1 MQVQKGQVVRA
12 TAGREQGGF
21 YLVTALEGNFALL
34 ADGKHR
40 PLERPKRKNL
50 RHVAPTLTV
59 WETEGLT
66 DRELRRKLHDFAD
79 KGGI

>member
-1 MQVQKGQVVRA
+1 MRLQSGTVVCA
-12 TAGREQGGF
+12 VAGKEKNQF
-21 YLVTALEGNFALL
+21 YLVIKLEGRFAFL

-40 PLERPKRKNL
+40 PLEKPKRKNL
-50 RHVAPTLTV
+50 RHIRPTSEI

-66 DRELRRKLHDFAD
+66 NKELRRKLCEYAA

>member
-21 YLVTALEGNFALL
+21 YLVTALEGSFALL

>member
-1 MQVQKGQVVRA
+1 MQLQAGMVVQAK
-12 TAGREQGGF
+12 AGKEQNGF
-21 YLVTALEGNFALL
+21 YLVTALEGHFALL

-40 PLERPKRKNL
+40 PLEKPKRKNL
-50 RHVAPTLTV
+50 RHIAPTNIV

-66 DRELRRKLHDFAD
+66 NRELRRRLQDFAS

>member
-12 TAGREQGGF
+12 IAGKEQGGF
-21 YLVTALEGNFALL
+21 YLVIALEDSFGLL

-50 RHVAPTLTV
+50 RHIAPTLTI

-66 DRELRRKLHDFAD
+66 DRELRRRLHDFAD
-79 KGGI
+79 KGGY

>member
-12 TAGREQGGF
+12 IAGKEQGGF
-21 YLVTALEGNFALL
+21 YLVIALEDSFVLL

-50 RHVAPTLTV
+50 RHIAPTLTI

-66 DRELRRKLHDFAD
+66 DRELRRRLHDFAD
-79 KGGI
+79 KGGY